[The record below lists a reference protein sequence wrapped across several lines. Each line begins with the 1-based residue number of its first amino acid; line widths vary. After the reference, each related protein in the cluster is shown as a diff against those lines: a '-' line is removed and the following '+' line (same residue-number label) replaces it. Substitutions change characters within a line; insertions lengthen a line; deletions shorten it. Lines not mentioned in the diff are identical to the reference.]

1 MFKER
6 LKQLMHTNGSHGF
19 TLIEVVIAISIF
31 AIGFLAVAALQ
42 ISANK
47 SSRRALEVTEATA
60 IASNQMERLMSLS
73 FDDGELDTDTPHSD
87 NQGKYNTRWGVTFSD
102 VIITGT
108 TTVDAKTINLNV
120 SWDRMLSGGSSQ
132 RSVNIDF
139 IKPNPIYIE

>member
-6 LKQLMHTNGSHGF
+6 LKQFMSRNNSHGF

-31 AIGFLAVAALQ
+31 AIGCLAVAALQ

-60 IASNQMERLMSLS
+60 IASDQMERLMSLS
-73 FDDGELDTDTPHSD
+73 FDDSELVTGTTHSD
-87 NQGKYNTRWGVTFSD
+87 NQGNYNVQWGVTFSD

-108 TTVDAKTINLNV
+108 TTDDAKTINLNV
-120 SWDRMLSGGSSQ
+120 SWDTVLSGGSSQ

-139 IKPNPIYIE
+139 IKPNPIYID

>member
-6 LKQLMHTNGSHGF
+6 LKQLMSKNSSHGF

-42 ISANK
+42 ISASK

-60 IASNQMERLMSLS
+60 IASDQMERLMSLS
-73 FDDGELDTDTPHSD
+73 FDDGELVTGTTHSN
-87 NQGKYNTRWGVTFSD
+87 NQGKYNVQWGVTFSD
-102 VIITGT
+102 AIITGT
-108 TTVDAKTINLNV
+108 TTLDAKTINLNV
-120 SWDRMLSGGSSQ
+120 SWNRVLSGGSSQ

-139 IKPNPIYIE
+139 IKPNPIYID

>member
-73 FDDGELDTDTPHSD
+73 FD
-87 NQGKYNTRWGVTFSD
+87 
-102 VIITGT
+102 I
-108 TTVDAKTINLNV
+108 V
-120 SWDRMLSGGSSQ
+120 SWSLAPRIRIIKENLTSNGG
-132 RSVNIDF
+132 
-139 IKPNPIYIE
+139 